1 MESLAA
7 ATTMQYNKILA
18 SMAELK
24 TLSIAESA
32 TTGGGTWDSAIGRS
46 SPNKLT
52 KSNLRIN
59 QLMLA
64 IKGKWVPG
72 GFCTMHVHGVGP
84 RHSSKTCN
92 NNIKEGETGG
102 HNNSATRA
110 HPSRP
115 GRNKYKDWDN
125 VLL

>member
-1 MESLAA
+1 MESLAV
-7 ATTMQYNKILA
+7 ATTTQYKTILA

-24 TLSIAESA
+24 TLSIAASAITIGGTCDSA
-32 TTGGGTWDSAIGRS
+32 TGCP
-46 SPNKLT
+46 SPNKRS